1 MSIVDELRSLDTND
15 PGRWPLPIRAG
26 AIALAFAAVTAF
38 GVYMLVYKQE
48 IPLLERAEQEERDL
62 RTQFEDRQ
70 RKAANFDA
78 YRTQLAEIERDFGAM
93 LRQLP
98 GKTEVPSLL
107 VDISQTGLGAGLEEQ
122 QFTPAG
128 EIHKDFYAE
137 LPIRLRYTGSYH
149 ELGNFVSGI
158 AALPRIVT
166 LHDITIRPV
175 SATVPDEL
183 VLDVTAK
190 TYRYLDEEATE
201 GLWRRVAYSRRAGW
215 SWRLS
220 PQPRARAAAQTRTCR
235 RTSTTSRLGPV
246 AASSPC
252 RPSSRHRSSPT
263 NQACAARLSCRT
275 SHNGVSATIRMPS
288 KARIAIG
295 RANSWSSS
303 RSTH

>member
-1 MSIVDELRSLDTND
+1 MSFVDELRSLDTSD

-26 AIALAFAAVTAF
+26 AVAIVFAAAVAM
-38 GVYMLVYKQE
+38 GIWVLVINQE
-48 IPLLERAEQEERDL
+48 MTGLRAAERQEVDL

-78 YRTQLAEIERDFGAM
+78 YRAQLAEIERDFGAM

-122 QFTPAG
+122 TFTPTG
-128 EIHKDFYAE
+128 EIQKDFYAE
-137 LPIRLRYTGSYH
+137 LPIKLRYTGSYH

-175 SATVPDEL
+175 NPSNPDEL
-183 VLDVTAK
+183 TLDMTAK

-201 GLWRRVAYSRRAGW
+201 G
-215 SWRLS
+215 
-220 PQPRARAAAQTRTCR
+220 
-235 RTSTTSRLGPV
+235 
-246 AASSPC
+246 
-252 RPSSRHRSSPT
+252 
-263 NQACAARLSCRT
+263 
-275 SHNGVSATIRMPS
+275 
-288 KARIAIG
+288 
-295 RANSWSSS
+295 
-303 RSTH
+303 

>member
-26 AIALAFAAVTAF
+26 AIVLAFAAVVAF

-48 IPLLERAEQEERDL
+48 MPLLERAEQDERDL

-122 QFTPAG
+122 QFTPGG

-175 SATVPDEL
+175 SAAVPDEL

-201 GLWRRVAYSRRAGW
+201 G
-215 SWRLS
+215 
-220 PQPRARAAAQTRTCR
+220 
-235 RTSTTSRLGPV
+235 
-246 AASSPC
+246 
-252 RPSSRHRSSPT
+252 
-263 NQACAARLSCRT
+263 
-275 SHNGVSATIRMPS
+275 
-288 KARIAIG
+288 
-295 RANSWSSS
+295 
-303 RSTH
+303 